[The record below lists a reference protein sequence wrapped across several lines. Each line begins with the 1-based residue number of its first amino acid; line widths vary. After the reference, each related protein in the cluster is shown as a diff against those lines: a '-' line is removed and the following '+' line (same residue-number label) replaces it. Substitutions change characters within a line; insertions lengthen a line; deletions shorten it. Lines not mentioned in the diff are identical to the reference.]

1 MLPLI
6 ILNLSNHKLC
16 FSENTMDIVIPNNI
30 LAIYTIH
37 SCPIVNRQDEQ
48 ASLILCKQKNYCA
61 RVINLGDFKG
71 MNFRLQSVPFYVPK
85 IVQVDNDNYYYMHGR
100 TNYVFIIMVDKKS
113 KKNLIRYSKGALIRR
128 FKVYA
133 KKRFGVN
140 PNTIHSI
147 VMHNFTSIDA

>member
-1 MLPLI
+1 M
-6 ILNLSNHKLC
+6 
-16 FSENTMDIVIPNNI
+16 
-30 LAIYTIH
+30 
-37 SCPIVNRQDEQ
+37 
-48 ASLILCKQKNYCA
+48 QKNYCA
-61 RVINLGDFKG
+61 RGINLGDFKG

-147 VMHNFTSIDA
+147 VMHNFTPIDA